1 MGDSA
6 RLMDYRRI
14 EALGQL
20 MTLTIEIPD
29 ELAAALR
36 AKAEAEGLSPDSYV
50 GRVLEKTLVETES
63 ISLPLKTGYGMLAK
77 YGPAPSDEDIA
88 EVRREMWAN
97 FPRDEPKP

>member
-1 MGDSA
+1 
-6 RLMDYRRI
+6 
-14 EALGQL
+14 

-29 ELAAALR
+29 ELAAALQ
-36 AKAEAEGLSPDSYV
+36 AKAQAEGLSTDGFV
-50 GRVLEKTLVETES
+50 GRVLKKTLVETTAEAEPVR
-63 ISLPLKTGYGMLAK
+63 LPLETGYGMLAK

>member
-1 MGDSA
+1 
-6 RLMDYRRI
+6 
-14 EALGQL
+14 

-29 ELAAALR
+29 ELAAALQ
-36 AKAEAEGLSPDSYV
+36 AKARAEGLSPDSYV
-50 GRVLEKTLVETES
+50 GRVLEKTLVEAPGQTEP
-63 ISLPLKTGYGMLAK
+63 IRLRLKTGYGMLAK